1 MNYIQKE
8 LEQLKVDREVD
19 EHNESHEFRL
29 GYVKAMCH
37 AINLVKNLDI
47 QRVMRCASCEHKI
60 DLTKAEKMQRYDEL
74 EHRYIK
80 VLHCDRCGHGHDNW
94 KVE

>member
-1 MNYIQKE
+1 MNDIQKE

-19 EHNESHEFRL
+19 EHNETHEFRL

-47 QRVMRCASCEHKI
+47 KRVSNLLI
-60 DLTKAEKMQRYDEL
+60 DFGKYHDPFSDENL
-74 EHRYIK
+74 IKYTVDEYIK
-80 VLHCDRCGHGHDNW
+80 SNL
-94 KVE
+94 